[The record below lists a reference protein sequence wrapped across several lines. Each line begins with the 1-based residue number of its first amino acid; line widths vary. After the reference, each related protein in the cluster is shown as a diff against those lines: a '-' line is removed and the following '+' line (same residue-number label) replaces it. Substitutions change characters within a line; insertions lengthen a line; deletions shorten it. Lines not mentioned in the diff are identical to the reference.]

1 VTKTKQQKRWRRT
14 MDQRTLT
21 GLLPRRALLAAGA
34 VMAMATLPAMA
45 QEPLKVGMSGPFSG
59 GLSLLGQ
66 SVRDGVEVAFAEMNE
81 RGGVDGRKLQFIAE
95 DDGYEPM
102 RTIASARK
110 LVEQDK
116 VIALLAV
123 TGTAPSAAL
132 LPFVTESKTPMLF
145 PYAFSHS
152 LTTPLNH
159 DVFTTLP
166 EVRVQMVVLANYI
179 LKDLRHTK
187 VAAIYQNDDFGQ
199 DAVAGLVERFDR
211 DKMSLVKL
219 PFDRGTTSFSGVVAQ
234 AKAAG
239 VEHVVFLGIPKD
251 AALVMREANNLGWKP
266 QFSGHNALGD
276 PQTFQLAGPLAEG
289 AIAIAVMEPL
299 DSDKPAVKAFIAAQ
313 QKYKPNTK
321 PTTYSMHGYQ
331 AGKLLAE
338 AIKRSGGKTDE
349 ASIVSA
355 LESMKNYD
363 TGLMAPLTFAPDRHA
378 GSMAGAIM
386 KAEGGKWKII
396 SDWLAAN

>member
-1 VTKTKQQKRWRRT
+1 MQKNRVEGPALTRRT
-14 MDQRTLT
+14 T
-21 GLLPRRALLAAGA
+21 LLAGAAMMAGI
-34 VMAMATLPAMA
+34 MPARA
-45 QEPLKVGMSGPFSG
+45 EEVVKVGMSGPFSG

-66 SVRDGVEVAFAEMNE
+66 SVRDGVEVAFAEINAG
-81 RGGVDGRKLQFIAE
+81 GGVAGRKLQFIAE

-102 RTIASARK
+102 RTIAAARK

-116 VIALLAV
+116 VAALLAV
-123 TGTAPSAAL
+123 TGTAPSVAL
-132 LPFVTESKTPMLF
+132 LPLVQESKTPLLF
-145 PYAFSHS
+145 PYAFAHS
-152 LTTPLNH
+152 LTTPLKR

-166 EVRVQMVVLANYI
+166 EVRVQMRVLANYI
-179 LKDLRHTK
+179 VRTLKQTK

-199 DAVAGLVERFDR
+199 DAVVGLEERFAK
-211 DKMSLVKL
+211 DKISVVKL
-219 PFDRGTTSFSGVVAQ
+219 PFDRGTTNFSGVVAQ

-289 AIAIAVMEPL
+289 ALAIAVMEPL

-313 QKYKPNTK
+313 QKYKSGTK

-331 AGKLLAE
+331 AGRLFAE
-338 AIKRSGGKTDE
+338 VLKRSGGKSDE
-349 ASIVSA
+349 PSIVAA
-355 LESMKNYD
+355 LEGMKAYD
-363 TGLMAPLTFAPDRHA
+363 TGLMAPITFSPDQHA
-378 GSMAGAIM
+378 GALAGAIM

-396 SDWLAAN
+396 SDWLQAD

>member
-1 VTKTKQQKRWRRT
+1 MIGKLLGWRA
-14 MDQRTLT
+14 
-21 GLLPRRALLAAGA
+21 ALAVATIAIAA
-34 VMAMATLPAMA
+34 LPAAA
-45 QEPLKVGMSGPFSG
+45 QEPVKVGMSGPFSG

-66 SVRDGVEVAFAEMNE
+66 SVRDGVDVAFSEINDA
-81 RGGVDGRKLQFIAE
+81 GGVSGRKLQLIAE

-116 VIALLAV
+116 VVALLAV

-152 LTTPLNH
+152 LTTPVKR

-166 EVRVQMVVLANYI
+166 EVRVQMMVLANYI
-179 LKDLRHTK
+179 IKDLKQTK
-187 VAAIYQNDDFGQ
+187 IAAIYQNDDFGQ
-199 DAVAGLVERFDR
+199 DAVAGLEERFGK
-211 DKMSLVKL
+211 DKVSLTKL
-219 PFDRGTTSFSGVVAQ
+219 PFDRGTTNFSGVVAQ
-234 AKAAG
+234 AKEAG
-239 VEHVVFLGIPKD
+239 VQHVVFLGIPKD

-299 DSDKPAVKAFIAAQ
+299 DSEKPAVKTFIASQ

-331 AGKLLAE
+331 SGKLFAE
-338 AIKRSGGKTDE
+338 IIKRAGGKTDE
-349 ASIVSA
+349 ASIVNAIEGLSGF
-355 LESMKNYD
+355 D
-363 TGLMAPLTFAPDRHA
+363 TGLMAP
-378 GSMAGAIM
+378 
-386 KAEGGKWKII
+386 
-396 SDWLAAN
+396 

>member
-1 VTKTKQQKRWRRT
+1 MVEKTPMSLLSRR
-14 MDQRTLT
+14 DII
-21 GLLPRRALLAAGA
+21 LAAGA
-34 VMAMATLPAMA
+34 VTVIATLPASA
-45 QEPLKVGMSGPFSG
+45 EEPMKIGMSGPFSG

-66 SVRDGVEVAFAEMNE
+66 SVRDGVEVAFAELNE
-81 RGGVDGRKLQFIAE
+81 QGGVGARKLQFIAE
-95 DDGYEPM
+95 DDNYEPM

-116 VIALLAV
+116 VVALLAV

-132 LPFVTESKTPMLF
+132 LPFVTESRTPMLF

-152 LTTPLNH
+152 LTTPLNRE
-159 DVFTTLP
+159 VFTTLP
-166 EVRVQMVVLANYI
+166 EVRVQMMVLGNYI
-179 LKDLRHTK
+179 LKDLKQTK

-199 DAVAGLVERFDR
+199 DAVAGLDERFGAANVP
-211 DKMSLVKL
+211 LVKL
-219 PFDRGTTSFSGVVAQ
+219 PFDRGTTNFSGVVAQ

-313 QKYKPNTK
+313 QKYKPSTK

-331 AGKLLAE
+331 AGKLFAE

-349 ASIVSA
+349 PSIVSA
-355 LESMKNYD
+355 LESMKDYD

-386 KAEGGKWKII
+386 KAQGGKWKII
-396 SDWLAAN
+396 SDWLAAD

>member
-1 VTKTKQQKRWRRT
+1 MRKA
-14 MDQRTLT
+14 TLT
-21 GLLPRRALLAAGA
+21 GLLSRRIILAAGA
-34 VMAMATLPAMA
+34 AIMMTALPANA
-45 QEPLKVGMSGPFSG
+45 QDAIRVGMSGPFSG

-66 SVRDGVEVAFAEMNE
+66 SVRDGVEVAFAEINE
-81 RGGVDGRKLQFIAE
+81 QGGVGGRKLQFIAE

-116 VIALLAV
+116 VVALLAV

-152 LTTPLNH
+152 LTTPVKR

-179 LKDLRHTK
+179 LKELKHTK

-199 DAVAGLVERFDR
+199 DAVAGLEERFGR
-211 DKMSLVKL
+211 DKMPLTKL
-219 PFDRGTTSFSGVVAQ
+219 PFDRGTTNFSGVVAQ
-234 AKAAG
+234 AKDAG
-239 VEHVVFLGIPKD
+239 VQHVVFLGIPKD

-313 QKYKPNTK
+313 TKYKPNTK

-331 AGKLLAE
+331 SGKILAE
-338 AIKRSGGKTDE
+338 VLKRSGGKTDE
-349 ASIVSA
+349 PSIVSA
-355 LESMKNYD
+355 LESLKAFD
-363 TGLMAPLTFAPDRHA
+363 TGLMAPISFSADQHA
-378 GSMAGAIM
+378 GSLSGAIM

-396 SDWLAAN
+396 SGWLAAN

>member
-1 VTKTKQQKRWRRT
+1 MRKTTQ
-14 MDQRTLT
+14 T
-21 GLLPRRALLAAGA
+21 GLLSRRVMLAASA
-34 VMAMATLPAMA
+34 AIMLTALPAKA
-45 QEPLKVGMSGPFSG
+45 QDAVKVGMSGPFSG

-66 SVRDGVEVAFAEMNE
+66 SVRDGVEVAFAEINE
-81 RGGVDGRKLQFIAE
+81 QGGVGGRKLQFIAE

-116 VIALLAV
+116 VVALLAV

-132 LPFVTESKTPMLF
+132 LPFVTDSKTPMLF

-152 LTTPLNH
+152 LTTPLKR

-166 EVRVQMVVLANYI
+166 EVRVQMMVLANYI
-179 LKDLRHTK
+179 LTELKHTK

-199 DAVAGLVERFDR
+199 DAVAGLDERFGR
-211 DKMSLVKL
+211 DKIPLTKL
-219 PFDRGTTSFSGVVAQ
+219 PFDRGTTNFSGVVAQ
-234 AKAAG
+234 AKEAG
-239 VEHVVFLGIPKD
+239 VQHVVFLGIPKD

-276 PQTFQLAGPLAEG
+276 PQTFQLAGPLVEG

-299 DSDKPAVKAFIAAQ
+299 DFDKPAVKAFIAAQ
-313 QKYKPNTK
+313 SKYKPNTK

-331 AGKLLAE
+331 SGKILAE
-338 AIKRSGGKTDE
+338 VLKRSGGKTDE
-349 ASIVSA
+349 PSIVSA
-355 LESMKNYD
+355 LESLKAFD
-363 TGLMAPLTFAPDRHA
+363 TGLMAPISFSADQHA
-378 GSMAGAIM
+378 GSLAGAIM

-396 SDWLAAN
+396 SGWLAAN

>member
-1 VTKTKQQKRWRRT
+1 MTKRNQGPALTRRT
-14 MDQRTLT
+14 T
-21 GLLPRRALLAAGA
+21 LLAVASSLVA
-34 VMAMATLPAMA
+34 ATSA
-45 QEPLKVGMSGPFSG
+45 QAADDIKVGMSGPFSG

-66 SVRDGVEVAFAEMNE
+66 GVRDGVEVAFAEINAG
-81 RGGVDGRKLQFIAE
+81 GGVGGRKLQFIAE

-116 VIALLAV
+116 VVALLAV

-132 LPFVTESKTPMLF
+132 LPFVAESKTPLLF

-152 LTTPLNH
+152 LTTPVKR

-166 EVRVQMVVLANYI
+166 EVRVQMQVLANYI
-179 LKDLRHTK
+179 LKTLKQTK

-199 DAVAGLVERFDR
+199 DAVAGLEERFAR
-211 DKMSLVKL
+211 DKIPLVKL
-219 PFDRGTTSFSGVVAQ
+219 PFDRGTTNFSGVVAQ

-239 VEHVVFLGIPKD
+239 VEHVVFMGIPKD

-289 AIAIAVMEPL
+289 ALAVAVMEPL
-299 DSDKPAVKAFIAAQ
+299 DSDKPAVKAFLDAQ
-313 QKYKPNTK
+313 KKYKSSTK
-321 PTTYSMHGYQ
+321 PTTYSMHGYL
-331 AGKLLAE
+331 AGKLFAE
-338 AIKRSGGKTDE
+338 ILKRSGGKTDE
-349 ASIVSA
+349 ASIVDTLQA
-355 LESMKNYD
+355 MKAYD
-363 TGLMAPLTFAPDRHA
+363 TGLMAPLTFSPEQHA
-378 GSMAGAIM
+378 GALAGAIM
-386 KAEGGKWKII
+386 KAENGKWKLITG
-396 SDWLAAN
+396 WLQAD

>member
-1 VTKTKQQKRWRRT
+1 

-34 VMAMATLPAMA
+34 VMVMATLPAMA

-66 SVRDGVEVAFAEMNE
+66 SVRDGVEVAFAEINE
-81 RGGVDGRKLQFIAE
+81 QGGVGGRKLQFIAE

-152 LTTPLNH
+152 LTTPLNR

-166 EVRVQMVVLANYI
+166 EVRVQMMVLANYI
-179 LKDLRHTK
+179 LTTLKQTK

-199 DAVAGLVERFDR
+199 DAVAGLIERFDR
-211 DKMSLVKL
+211 DKMPLVKL
-219 PFDRGTTSFSGVVAQ
+219 PFDRGTTNFSGVVAQ

-299 DSDKPAVKAFIAAQ
+299 DSDKPAVKTFLAAQ

-363 TGLMAPLTFAPDRHA
+363 TGLMAPLTFAADRHA

>member
-1 VTKTKQQKRWRRT
+1 MRKA
-14 MDQRTLT
+14 TLT
-21 GLLPRRALLAAGA
+21 GLLSRRIILAAGA
-34 VMAMATLPAMA
+34 AIMMTALPANA
-45 QEPLKVGMSGPFSG
+45 QDAIKVGMSGPFSG

-66 SVRDGVEVAFAEMNE
+66 SVRDGVEVAFAEINE
-81 RGGVDGRKLQFIAE
+81 QGGVGGRKLQFIAE

-116 VIALLAV
+116 VVALLAV

-152 LTTPLNH
+152 LTTPVKR

-179 LKDLRHTK
+179 LKELKHTK

-199 DAVAGLVERFDR
+199 DAVAGLEERFGR
-211 DKMSLVKL
+211 DKMPLTKL
-219 PFDRGTTSFSGVVAQ
+219 PFDRGTTNFSGVVAQ
-234 AKAAG
+234 AKDAG
-239 VEHVVFLGIPKD
+239 VQHVVFLGIPKD

-313 QKYKPNTK
+313 TKYKPNTK

-331 AGKLLAE
+331 SGKILAE
-338 AIKRSGGKTDE
+338 VLKRSGGKTDE
-349 ASIVSA
+349 PSIVSA
-355 LESMKNYD
+355 LESLKAFD
-363 TGLMAPLTFAPDRHA
+363 TGLMAPISFSADQHA
-378 GSMAGAIM
+378 GSLSGAIM

-396 SDWLAAN
+396 SGWLAAN

>member
-1 VTKTKQQKRWRRT
+1 MMRKQ
-14 MDQRTLT
+14 T
-21 GLLPRRALLAAGA
+21 GLTAWRSMLAAAAIA
-34 VMAMATLPAMA
+34 VTTLPAIA
-45 QEPLKVGMSGPFSG
+45 QDAVKVGMSGPFSG

-66 SVRDGVEVAFAEMNE
+66 SVRDGVEVAFSEINDA
-81 RGGVDGRKLQFIAE
+81 GGVNGRKLQFIAE

-116 VIALLAV
+116 VVALLAV

-132 LPFVTESKTPMLF
+132 LPFVTESKTPLLF

-152 LTTPLNH
+152 LTNPTNR

-166 EVRVQMVVLANYI
+166 EVRVQMMVLANYI
-179 LKDLRHTK
+179 LKDLKQTK

-199 DAVAGLVERFDR
+199 DAVAGLEDRF
-211 DKMSLVKL
+211 KAANVALTKL
-219 PFDRGTTSFSGVVAQ
+219 PFDRGTTNFSGVVAQ

-299 DSDKPAVKAFIAAQ
+299 DSDKPAVKSFLAAQ

-331 AGKLLAE
+331 SGKLFAE
-338 AIKRSGGKTDE
+338 ILKRTGGKTDE
-349 ASIVSA
+349 ALIVGA
-355 LESMKNYD
+355 LEGMKNYD
-363 TGLMAPLTFAPDRHA
+363 TGLMAPLSFSPDQHA
-378 GSMAGAIM
+378 GALSGAIM

-396 SDWLAAN
+396 SGWLSAN

>member
-1 VTKTKQQKRWRRT
+1 MQVRT
-14 MDQRTLT
+14 RT
-21 GLLPRRALLAAGA
+21 GLWARRAILAAGA
-34 VMAMATLPAMA
+34 AIVLAAVPAKA
-45 QEPLKVGMSGPFSG
+45 QEPVKVGMSGPFSG

-66 SVRDGVEVAFAEMNE
+66 SVRDGVEVAFSEVNE
-81 RGGVDGRKLQFIAE
+81 AGGVSGRKLQFIAE

-116 VIALLAV
+116 AVALLAV

-145 PYAFSHS
+145 PYAFAHA
-152 LTTPLNH
+152 LTTPVNR

-166 EVRVQMVVLANYI
+166 EVRVQMLVLANYI
-179 LKDLRHTK
+179 LTTLKQSK

-199 DAVAGLVERFDR
+199 DAVAGLDERFGR
-211 DKMSLVKL
+211 DKIPLTKL
-219 PFDRGTTSFSGVVAQ
+219 PFDRGTTNFSGVVAQ

-289 AIAIAVMEPL
+289 AIAVAVMEPL
-299 DSDKPAVKAFIAAQ
+299 DSEKPAVKAFIAAQ

-321 PTTYSMHGYQ
+321 PTTYSMHGYN
-331 AGKLLAE
+331 AGKIFAEVLKLA
-338 AIKRSGGKTDE
+338 GGKTDE
-349 ASIVSA
+349 ALIVAA
-355 LESMKNYD
+355 LEGMKGFD
-363 TGLMAPLTFAPDRHA
+363 TGLMAPLTFSATQHA
-378 GSMAGAIM
+378 GAQSGAIM
-386 KAEGGKWKII
+386 KADGGKWKII
-396 SDWLAAN
+396 TGWLAAN

>member
-1 VTKTKQQKRWRRT
+1 

>member
-1 VTKTKQQKRWRRT
+1 MIGKLLGWRG
-14 MDQRTLT
+14 M
-21 GLLPRRALLAAGA
+21 LAAA
-34 VMAMATLPAMA
+34 AIAMMAPASA
-45 QEPLKVGMSGPFSG
+45 QEPVKVGMSGPFSG

-66 SVRDGVEVAFAEMNE
+66 SVRDGVEVAFAEVNDA
-81 RGGVDGRKLQFIAE
+81 GGVNGRKFQLIAE
-95 DDGYEPM
+95 DDAYEPM

-116 VIALLAV
+116 VAALLSV

-132 LPFVTESKTPMLF
+132 LPFVTESKTPLLF
-145 PYAFSHS
+145 PYAFAHA
-152 LTTPLNH
+152 LTSPTKR

-166 EVRVQMVVLANYI
+166 EVRVQMMVLANYI
-179 LKDLRHTK
+179 VKELKQTK

-199 DAVAGLVERFDR
+199 DAVAGLEERF
-211 DKMSLVKL
+211 KGANVTLTKL
-219 PFDRGTTSFSGVVAQ
+219 PFDRGTTNFSGVVAQ

-239 VEHVVFLGIPKD
+239 VEHIVFLGIPKD
-251 AALVMREANNLGWKP
+251 AAIVMREANNLGWKP

-299 DSDKPAVKAFIAAQ
+299 DSDKPAVKAFLAAQ
-313 QKYKPNTK
+313 HKYKPNTK

-331 AGKLLAE
+331 SGKLFAE
-338 AIKRSGGKTDE
+338 IVKRTGGKTDE
-349 ASIVSA
+349 ASIVGA
-355 LESMKNYD
+355 LEGMKNYD
-363 TGLMAPLTFAPDRHA
+363 TGLMAPLSFASDQHA
-378 GSMAGAIM
+378 GALSGAIM

-396 SDWLAAN
+396 SGWLSAN

>member
-1 VTKTKQQKRWRRT
+1 MEETTMQQC
-14 MDQRTLT
+14 TLT
-21 GLLPRRALLAAGA
+21 RLLSRRIILTAGA
-34 VMAMATLPAMA
+34 ALAFAALPAAA
-45 QEPLKVGMSGPFSG
+45 QETIKVGMSGPFSG

-66 SVRDGVEVAFAEMNE
+66 SVRDGVEVAFAEINDQ
-81 RGGVDGRKLQFIAE
+81 GGIAGRKLQFIAE

-116 VIALLAV
+116 VVALLAV

-132 LPFVTESKTPMLF
+132 LPFVNESKTPMLF
-145 PYAFSHS
+145 PYAFAHV
-152 LTTPLNH
+152 LTTPVKR

-166 EVRVQMVVLANYI
+166 EVRVQMLVLANYI
-179 LKDLRHTK
+179 LKTLKQTK

-199 DAVAGLVERFDR
+199 DAVAGLDERFGR
-211 DKMSLVKL
+211 DKIALLKL
-219 PFDRGTTSFSGVVAQ
+219 PFDRGTTNFSGVVAQ

-299 DSDKPAVKAFIAAQ
+299 DSEKPAVKAFIAAQ

-331 AGKLLAE
+331 SGKIFAE
-338 AIKRSGGKTDE
+338 VLKRSGGKTDE

-355 LESMKNYD
+355 LEGLKAYG
-363 TGLMAPLTFAPDRHA
+363 TGLMAPLTFSATQHA
-378 GSMAGAIM
+378 GALSGAIM
-386 KAEGGKWKII
+386 KAQGGKWKII
-396 SDWLAAN
+396 TDWLGAD

>member
-1 VTKTKQQKRWRRT
+1 MRKTTQ
-14 MDQRTLT
+14 T
-21 GLLPRRALLAAGA
+21 GLLSRRVMLAASA
-34 VMAMATLPAMA
+34 AIMLTALPAKA
-45 QEPLKVGMSGPFSG
+45 QDAVKVGMSGPFSG

-66 SVRDGVEVAFAEMNE
+66 SVRDGVEVAFAEINE
-81 RGGVDGRKLQFIAE
+81 QGGVGGRKLQFIAE

-116 VIALLAV
+116 VVALLAV

-132 LPFVTESKTPMLF
+132 LPFVTDSKTPMLF

-152 LTTPLNH
+152 LTTPLKR

-166 EVRVQMVVLANYI
+166 EVRVQMMVLANYI
-179 LKDLRHTK
+179 LTELKHTK

-199 DAVAGLVERFDR
+199 DAVAGLDERFGR
-211 DKMSLVKL
+211 DKIPLTKL
-219 PFDRGTTSFSGVVAQ
+219 PFDRGTTNFSGVVAQ
-234 AKAAG
+234 AKEAG
-239 VEHVVFLGIPKD
+239 VQHVVFLGIPKD

-276 PQTFQLAGPLAEG
+276 PQTFQLAGPLVEG

-313 QKYKPNTK
+313 SKYKPNTK

-331 AGKLLAE
+331 SGKILAE
-338 AIKRSGGKTDE
+338 VLKRSGGKTDE
-349 ASIVSA
+349 PSIVSA
-355 LESMKNYD
+355 LESLKAFD
-363 TGLMAPLTFAPDRHA
+363 TGLMAPISFSADQHA
-378 GSMAGAIM
+378 GSLAGAIM

-396 SDWLAAN
+396 SGWLAAN

>member
-1 VTKTKQQKRWRRT
+1 MRKATQ
-14 MDQRTLT
+14 T
-21 GLLPRRALLAAGA
+21 GLLSRRIMLAASA
-34 VMAMATLPAMA
+34 AIMLTALPAIA
-45 QEPLKVGMSGPFSG
+45 QDAVKVGMSGPFSG

-66 SVRDGVEVAFAEMNE
+66 SVRDGVEVAFAEINE
-81 RGGVDGRKLQFIAE
+81 QGGVGGRKLQFIAE

-110 LVEQDK
+110 LVEQDN
-116 VIALLAV
+116 VVALLAV

-145 PYAFSHS
+145 PYDFSHS
-152 LTTPLNH
+152 LTTPLKR

-166 EVRVQMVVLANYI
+166 EVRVQMMVLANYI
-179 LKDLRHTK
+179 LTELKHTK

-199 DAVAGLVERFDR
+199 DAVAGLDERFGR
-211 DKMSLVKL
+211 DKIPLIKL
-219 PFDRGTTSFSGVVAQ
+219 PFDRGTTNFSGVVAQ
-234 AKAAG
+234 AKEAG
-239 VEHVVFLGIPKD
+239 VQHVVFLGIPKD
-251 AALVMREANNLGWKP
+251 AALVMREANNLGWK
-266 QFSGHNALGD
+266 
-276 PQTFQLAGPLAEG
+276 QLAGPLAEG

-313 QKYKPNTK
+313 SKYKPNTK

-331 AGKLLAE
+331 SGKILAE
-338 AIKRSGGKTDE
+338 VLKRSGGKTDE
-349 ASIVSA
+349 PSIVSA
-355 LESMKNYD
+355 LESLKAFD
-363 TGLMAPLTFAPDRHA
+363 TGLMAPISFSTDQHA

-396 SDWLAAN
+396 SGWLAAN

>member
-1 VTKTKQQKRWRRT
+1 
-14 MDQRTLT
+14 
-21 GLLPRRALLAAGA
+21 
-34 VMAMATLPAMA
+34 
-45 QEPLKVGMSGPFSG
+45 MSGPFSG

-66 SVRDGVEVAFAEMNE
+66 SVRDGVEVAFAEINE
-81 RGGVDGRKLQFIAE
+81 QGGVGGRKLQFIAE

-116 VIALLAV
+116 VVALLAV

-152 LTTPLNH
+152 LTTPLKR

-166 EVRVQMVVLANYI
+166 EVRVQMMVLANYI
-179 LKDLRHTK
+179 LTELKHTK

-199 DAVAGLVERFDR
+199 DAVAGLDERFGR
-211 DKMSLVKL
+211 DKVPLTKL
-219 PFDRGTTSFSGVVAQ
+219 PFDRGTTNFSGVVAQ
-234 AKAAG
+234 AKEAG
-239 VEHVVFLGIPKD
+239 VQHVVFLGIPKD

-276 PQTFQLAGPLAEG
+276 PQTFQLAGPLVEG

-313 QKYKPNTK
+313 SKYKPNTK

-331 AGKLLAE
+331 SGKILAE
-338 AIKRSGGKTDE
+338 VLKRSGGKTDE
-349 ASIVSA
+349 PSIVSA
-355 LESMKNYD
+355 LESLKAFD
-363 TGLMAPLTFAPDRHA
+363 TGLMAPISFSADQHA
-378 GSMAGAIM
+378 GSLAGAIM

-396 SDWLAAN
+396 SGWLAAN

>member
-1 VTKTKQQKRWRRT
+1 MIGKLLGWRA
-14 MDQRTLT
+14 
-21 GLLPRRALLAAGA
+21 ALAVATIAIAA
-34 VMAMATLPAMA
+34 LPASA
-45 QEPLKVGMSGPFSG
+45 QEPVKVGMSGPFSG

-66 SVRDGVEVAFAEMNE
+66 SVRDGVEVAFAEINE
-81 RGGVDGRKLQFIAE
+81 AGGVNGRKLQFIAE

-102 RTIASARK
+102 RTIASAKK

-116 VIALLAV
+116 VAALLAV

-132 LPFVTESKTPMLF
+132 LPFVTESKTPLLF
-145 PYAFSHS
+145 PYAFARA
-152 LTTPLNH
+152 LTSPINR

-166 EVRVQMVVLANYI
+166 EVRVQMMVLANYI
-179 LKDLRHTK
+179 LKELKQTK
-187 VAAIYQNDDFGQ
+187 IAAIYQNDDFGQ
-199 DAVAGLVERFDR
+199 DAVAGLEERF
-211 DKMSLVKL
+211 KGASVTLTKL
-219 PFDRGTTSFSGVVAQ
+219 PFDRGTTNFSGVVAQ

-299 DSDKPAVKAFIAAQ
+299 DSDKPAVKLFLAAQ

-321 PTTYSMHGYQ
+321 STTYSMHGYQ
-331 AGKLLAE
+331 SGKLFAE
-338 AIKRSGGKTDE
+338 ILKRTGGKTDE
-349 ASIVSA
+349 ASIVGA
-355 LESMKNYD
+355 LEGMKSYD
-363 TGLMAPLTFAPDRHA
+363 TGLMAPLSFAADQHA
-378 GSMAGAIM
+378 GALSGAIM

-396 SDWLAAN
+396 SGWLSAN

>member
-1 VTKTKQQKRWRRT
+1 MQKNRVEGPALTRRT
-14 MDQRTLT
+14 T
-21 GLLPRRALLAAGA
+21 LLAGAAMMAGI
-34 VMAMATLPAMA
+34 MPARA
-45 QEPLKVGMSGPFSG
+45 EEVVKVGMSGPFSG

-66 SVRDGVEVAFAEMNE
+66 SVRDGVEVAFAEINAG
-81 RGGVDGRKLQFIAE
+81 GGVAGRKLQFIAE

-102 RTIASARK
+102 RTIAAARK

-116 VIALLAV
+116 VAALLAV
-123 TGTAPSAAL
+123 TGTAPSVAL
-132 LPFVTESKTPMLF
+132 LPLVQESKTPLLF
-145 PYAFSHS
+145 PYAFAHS
-152 LTTPLNH
+152 LTTPLKR

-166 EVRVQMVVLANYI
+166 EVRVQMRVLANYI
-179 LKDLRHTK
+179 VRTLKQTK

-199 DAVAGLVERFDR
+199 DAVVGLEERFAK
-211 DKMSLVKL
+211 DKISVVKL
-219 PFDRGTTSFSGVVAQ
+219 PFDRGTTNFSGVVAQ

-289 AIAIAVMEPL
+289 ALAIAVMEPL

-313 QKYKPNTK
+313 QKYKSGTK

-331 AGKLLAE
+331 AGRLFAE
-338 AIKRSGGKTDE
+338 VLKRSRGKSDE
-349 ASIVSA
+349 PSIVAA
-355 LESMKNYD
+355 LEGMKAYD
-363 TGLMAPLTFAPDRHA
+363 TGLMAPITFSPDQHA
-378 GSMAGAIM
+378 GALAGAIM

-396 SDWLAAN
+396 SDWLQAD

>member
-1 VTKTKQQKRWRRT
+1 MRGKLKG
-14 MDQRTLT
+14 LT
-21 GLLPRRALLAAGA
+21 SWCAGVAAALAILAAA
-34 VMAMATLPAMA
+34 PASRA
-45 QEPLKVGMSGPFSG
+45 DDTVKVGMSGPFSG
-59 GLSLLGQ
+59 GLSLLGI
-66 SVRDGVEVAFAEMNE
+66 SVRDGVQVAFSEINDA
-81 RGGVDGRKLQFIAE
+81 GGVNGRKLELIAE

-116 VIALLAV
+116 VVALLAV

-145 PYAFSHS
+145 PYAFAHA
-152 LTTPLNH
+152 LTTPINR

-166 EVRVQMVVLANYI
+166 EVRVQMMVLGNYI
-179 LKDLRHTK
+179 LKDLKQTK

-199 DAVAGLVERFDR
+199 DAVAGLEERFSAA
-211 DKMSLVKL
+211 KVPLVKL
-219 PFDRGTTSFSGVVAQ
+219 PFDRGTANFSGVVAQ

-299 DSDKPAVKAFIAAQ
+299 DSDKPAVKKFLAAQ
-313 QKYKPNTK
+313 EKYKPSTK

-331 AGKLLAE
+331 AGYLFADAL
-338 AIKRSGGKTDE
+338 KRAGGKTDE
-349 ASIVSA
+349 ASIVAA

-363 TGLMAPLTFAPDRHA
+363 TGLMAPLTFSATQHA
-378 GSMAGAIM
+378 GSLSGAIM

-396 SDWLAAN
+396 SAWLSASE

>member
-1 VTKTKQQKRWRRT
+1 MRKTTQ
-14 MDQRTLT
+14 T
-21 GLLPRRALLAAGA
+21 GLLSRRAMLAASA
-34 VMAMATLPAMA
+34 AIMLTALPAKA
-45 QEPLKVGMSGPFSG
+45 QDAVKVGMSGPFSG

-66 SVRDGVEVAFAEMNE
+66 SVRDGVEVAFAEINE
-81 RGGVDGRKLQFIAE
+81 QGGVGGRKLQFIAE

-116 VIALLAV
+116 VVALLAV

-132 LPFVTESKTPMLF
+132 LPFVTDSKTPMLF

-152 LTTPLNH
+152 LTTPLKR

-166 EVRVQMVVLANYI
+166 EVRVQMMVLANYI
-179 LKDLRHTK
+179 LTELKHTK

-199 DAVAGLVERFDR
+199 DAVAGLDERFGR
-211 DKMSLVKL
+211 DKIPLTKL
-219 PFDRGTTSFSGVVAQ
+219 PFDRGTTNFSGVVAQ
-234 AKAAG
+234 AKEAG
-239 VEHVVFLGIPKD
+239 VQHVVFLGIPKD

-266 QFSGHNALGD
+266 QFIGHNALGD
-276 PQTFQLAGPLAEG
+276 PQTFQLAGPLVEG

-313 QKYKPNTK
+313 SKYKPNTK

-331 AGKLLAE
+331 SGKILAE
-338 AIKRSGGKTDE
+338 VLKRSGGKTDE
-349 ASIVSA
+349 PSIVSA
-355 LESMKNYD
+355 LESLKAFD
-363 TGLMAPLTFAPDRHA
+363 TGLMAPISFSADQHA
-378 GSMAGAIM
+378 GSLAGAIM

-396 SDWLAAN
+396 SGWLAAN

>member
-1 VTKTKQQKRWRRT
+1 MRKA
-14 MDQRTLT
+14 TLT
-21 GLLPRRALLAAGA
+21 GLLSRRIILAAGA
-34 VMAMATLPAMA
+34 AIMMTALPANA
-45 QEPLKVGMSGPFSG
+45 QDAIKVGMSGPFSG

-66 SVRDGVEVAFAEMNE
+66 SVRDGVEVAFAEINE
-81 RGGVDGRKLQFIAE
+81 QGGVGGRKLQFIAE

-116 VIALLAV
+116 VVALLAV

-152 LTTPLNH
+152 LTTPVKRN
-159 DVFTTLP
+159 VFTTLP

-179 LKDLRHTK
+179 LKELKHTK

-199 DAVAGLVERFDR
+199 DAVAGLEERFGR
-211 DKMSLVKL
+211 DKMPLTKL
-219 PFDRGTTSFSGVVAQ
+219 PFDRGTTNFSGVVAQ
-234 AKAAG
+234 AKDAG
-239 VEHVVFLGIPKD
+239 VQHVVFLGIPKD

-313 QKYKPNTK
+313 TKYKPNTK

-331 AGKLLAE
+331 SGKILAE
-338 AIKRSGGKTDE
+338 VLKRSGGKTDE
-349 ASIVSA
+349 PSIVSA
-355 LESMKNYD
+355 LESLKAFD
-363 TGLMAPLTFAPDRHA
+363 TGLMAPISFSADQHA
-378 GSMAGAIM
+378 GSLSGAIM

-396 SDWLAAN
+396 SGWLAAN

>member
-1 VTKTKQQKRWRRT
+1 MQSH
-14 MDQRTLT
+14 TLER
-21 GLLPRRALLAAGA
+21 LLPRRAILAAG
-34 VMAMATLPAMA
+34 VAMALVTLPAAA
-45 QEPLKVGMSGPFSG
+45 QDAIKVGMSGPFSG

-66 SVRDGVEVAFAEMNE
+66 SVRDGVEVAFSEINE
-81 RGGVDGRKLQFIAE
+81 QGGVAGRKLQFIAE

-116 VIALLAV
+116 VVALLAV

-152 LTTPLNH
+152 LTTPLNR

-179 LKDLRHTK
+179 IKTLKQTK

-199 DAVAGLVERFDR
+199 DAVAGLDERFGR
-211 DKMSLVKL
+211 DKITLVKL
-219 PFDRGTTSFSGVVAQ
+219 PFDRGTTNFSGVVAQ

-299 DSDKPAVKAFIAAQ
+299 DSDKPAVKTFIAAQ

-331 AGKLLAE
+331 SGKLFAE
-338 AIKRSGGKTDE
+338 IIKRSGGKTDE

-355 LESMKNYD
+355 IENLSGFD
-363 TGLMAPLTFAPDRHA
+363 TGLMAPLTFSAKQHA
-378 GSMAGAIM
+378 GALAGAIM

>member
-1 VTKTKQQKRWRRT
+1 MLKTTQ
-14 MDQRTLT
+14 T
-21 GLLPRRALLAAGA
+21 GLLSRRAMLAAGA
-34 VMAMATLPAMA
+34 ALMIMALPANA
-45 QEPLKVGMSGPFSG
+45 QDVLKVGMSGPFSG

-66 SVRDGVEVAFAEMNE
+66 SVRDGVEVAFAEINE
-81 RGGVDGRKLQFIAE
+81 QGGVGGRKLQFIAE

-116 VIALLAV
+116 VVALVAV

-152 LTTPLNH
+152 LTTPLNR

-166 EVRVQMVVLANYI
+166 EVRVQMLVLANYI
-179 LKDLRHTK
+179 LKTLNQTK

-199 DAVAGLVERFDR
+199 DAVAGLEERFGR
-211 DKMSLVKL
+211 DKIALTKL
-219 PFDRGTTSFSGVVAQ
+219 PFDRGTTNFSGVVTQ
-234 AKAAG
+234 AKAAA
-239 VEHVVFLGIPKD
+239 VEHIVFLGIPKD

-313 QKYKPNTK
+313 QKYKSSTK

-331 AGKLLAE
+331 SGKLLAE
-338 AIKRSGGKTDE
+338 AVKRAAWKTDQ
-349 ASIVSA
+349 ASLVAA
-355 LESMKNYD
+355 LEGMKDYD
-363 TGLMAPLTFAPDRHA
+363 TGLMAPISFSADRHA
-378 GSMAGAIM
+378 GALAGAIM

-396 SDWLAAN
+396 SGWIGAN

>member
-1 VTKTKQQKRWRRT
+1 MYRKMPAVLFAVLAVGTV
-14 MDQRTLT
+14 MTL
-21 GLLPRRALLAAGA
+21 GS
-34 VMAMATLPAMA
+34 PARA
-45 QEPLKVGMSGPFSG
+45 QEPVKVGMSGPFSG

-66 SVRDGVEVAFAEMNE
+66 SVRDGVEVAFSEINDA
-81 RGGVDGRKLQFIAE
+81 GGVGGRKLQLIAE
-95 DDGYEPM
+95 DDAYEPM

-116 VIALLAV
+116 VVALLAV

-132 LPFVTESKTPMLF
+132 LPFIRESKTPMLF
-145 PYAFSHS
+145 PYAFAHA
-152 LTTPLNH
+152 LTTPLNR

-166 EVRVQMVVLANYI
+166 EVRVQMMVLANYI
-179 LKDLRHTK
+179 LKDLKQTK
-187 VAAIYQNDDFGQ
+187 IAAIFQNDDFGQ
-199 DAVAGLVERFDR
+199 DAVAGLDERFGR
-211 DKMSLVKL
+211 DKIPLTKL
-219 PFDRGTTSFSGVVAQ
+219 PFDRGTTNFSGVVAQ

-299 DSDKPAVKAFIAAQ
+299 DSEKPAVKAFIAAQ
-313 QKYKPNTK
+313 QKYKPSTK
-321 PTTYSMHGYQ
+321 PTTYSMHAYQ
-331 AGKLLAE
+331 AGKLFAE
-338 AIKRSGGKTDE
+338 ALKRSGGKTDE

-355 LESMKNYD
+355 LESMKAYD
-363 TGLMAPLTFAPDRHA
+363 TGLMAPLTFSADQHA
-378 GSMAGAIM
+378 GALAGAIM

-396 SDWLAAN
+396 SGWLGAN

>member
-1 VTKTKQQKRWRRT
+1 MRERT
-14 MDQRTLT
+14 GT
-21 GLLPRRALLAAGA
+21 GLLARRAMLAAGA
-34 VMAMATLPAMA
+34 AIVLAAMPASA
-45 QEPLKVGMSGPFSG
+45 QDAVKVGMSGPFSG

-66 SVRDGVEVAFAEMNE
+66 SVRDGVEVAFAEINDQ
-81 RGGVDGRKLQFIAE
+81 GGIAGRKLNFIAE

-116 VIALLAV
+116 AVALLAV

-145 PYAFSHS
+145 PYAFAHA
-152 LTTPLNH
+152 LTTPVNR

-166 EVRVQMVVLANYI
+166 EVRVQMLVLANYI
-179 LKDLRHTK
+179 LNTLKQTK

-199 DAVAGLVERFDR
+199 DAVAGLDERFGR
-211 DKMSLVKL
+211 DKVTLVKL
-219 PFDRGTTSFSGVVAQ
+219 PFDRGTTNFSGVVAQ

-313 QKYKPNTK
+313 QKYKPSTK

-331 AGKLLAE
+331 SGKIFAE
-338 AIKRSGGKTDE
+338 VLKRAGGKTDE

-355 LESMKNYD
+355 LEGLKAYD
-363 TGLMAPLTFAPDRHA
+363 TGLMAPLTFSATQHA
-378 GSMAGAIM
+378 GALSGAIM

-396 SDWLAAN
+396 SGWLGAD

>member
-1 VTKTKQQKRWRRT
+1 MIGKWLGWR
-14 MDQRTLT
+14 
-21 GLLPRRALLAAGA
+21 AALAAA
-34 VMAMATLPAMA
+34 IAMTALPATA
-45 QEPLKVGMSGPFSG
+45 QEPVKVGMSGPFSG

-66 SVRDGVEVAFAEMNE
+66 SVRDGVEVAFAEINE
-81 RGGVDGRKLQFIAE
+81 AGGVNGRKLQFIAE

-102 RTIASARK
+102 RTIASAKK

-116 VIALLAV
+116 VVALLAV

-132 LPFVTESKTPMLF
+132 LPFVTESKTPLLF
-145 PYAFSHS
+145 PYAFAHA
-152 LTTPLNH
+152 LTSPTNR

-166 EVRVQMVVLANYI
+166 EVRVQMMVLANYI
-179 LKDLRHTK
+179 LEELKQTK

-199 DAVAGLVERFDR
+199 DAVAGLEERF
-211 DKMSLVKL
+211 KGANVTLTKL
-219 PFDRGTTSFSGVVAQ
+219 PFDRGTTNFSGVVAQ

-276 PQTFQLAGPLAEG
+276 PQTFQLAGPLVEG

-299 DSDKPAVKAFIAAQ
+299 DSDKPAVKAFLAAQ

-331 AGKLLAE
+331 SGKLFAE
-338 AIKRSGGKTDE
+338 ILKRTGGKTDE
-349 ASIVSA
+349 ASIVAA
-355 LESMKNYD
+355 LEGMKNYD
-363 TGLMAPLTFAPDRHA
+363 TGMMAPLSFASDRHA
-378 GSMAGAIM
+378 GALSGAIM

-396 SDWLAAN
+396 SDWLSAN

>member
-1 VTKTKQQKRWRRT
+1 MIKKMLGWR
-14 MDQRTLT
+14 
-21 GLLPRRALLAAGA
+21 AALAAAAMVATTFSAGA
-34 VMAMATLPAMA
+34 QDAV
-45 QEPLKVGMSGPFSG
+45 KVGMSGPFSG

-66 SVRDGVEVAFAEMNE
+66 SVRDGVEVAFAEINDA
-81 RGGVDGRKLQFIAE
+81 GGVNGRKLQFIAE

-116 VIALLAV
+116 VVALLAV

-132 LPFVTESKTPMLF
+132 LPFVTESKTPLLF
-145 PYAFSHS
+145 PYAFAHA
-152 LTTPLNH
+152 LTAPLKR

-166 EVRVQMVVLANYI
+166 EVRVQMMVLANYI
-179 LKDLRHTK
+179 LQELKHTK

-199 DAVAGLVERFDR
+199 DAVAGLEERF
-211 DKMSLVKL
+211 KGANVPLTKL
-219 PFDRGTTSFSGVVAQ
+219 PFDRGTTNFSGVVAQ

-299 DSDKPAVKAFIAAQ
+299 DSDKPAVKAFLAAQ

-331 AGKLLAE
+331 SGMIFAE
-338 AIKRSGGKTDE
+338 ILKRTGGKTDE
-349 ASIVSA
+349 ASIVGA
-355 LESMKNYD
+355 LENMKNYD
-363 TGLMAPLTFAPDRHA
+363 TGLMAPLTFAADQHA
-378 GSMAGAIM
+378 GALSGAIM

-396 SDWLAAN
+396 SGWLSAN